1 MLNNVKN
8 CRVSTCGLC
17 NARKQQVE
25 YFSNKVEALQKLLF
39 QKKKKLADLPP
50 TPEIYK
56 PKSPVSSIKIK
67 RKRGSR
73 LQGGGRVSY
82 REPPL

>member
-1 MLNNVKN
+1 MWPFSRTPRESPETG
-8 CRVSTCGLC
+8 CSTGLC
-17 NARKQQVE
+17 PLRPPRLPP
-25 YFSNKVEALQKLLF
+25 YLF
-39 QKKKKLADLPP
+39 QKKKKLEDLPP

-56 PKSPVSSIKIK
+56 PKSPVSSIKVK

-82 REPPL
+82 RESPL